1 MKLLALC
8 VGLLALPGCASQPDQ
23 EILDEVNRSAGVP
36 LGLAWMPSSSEVV
49 VSVGSIEHVLLP
61 DARNAPSTHASPTT
75 ATKDVSSDAVQPVR
89 PRAGSKQLD
98 EQEVREPV
106 PSASQGTHSTT
117 RRHAHADV
125 GDACPIVE

>member
-8 VGLLALPGCASQPDQ
+8 IGMLALSGCASHPEQ
-23 EILDEVNRSAGVP
+23 ERLDEVDRSAGVP

-61 DARNAPSTHASPTT
+61 DARNAPSARASLMT
-75 ATKDVSSDAVQPVR
+75 ATKDVSRDVVQPVR
-89 PRAGSKQLD
+89 PLAGSKQLD

-106 PSASQGTHSTT
+106 PRASQGTHSTT
-117 RRHAHADV
+117 HRHAHADV